1 MKIFGREI
9 SAREIL
15 RVLKNALLIT
25 LGTTVIAF
33 GTAVFL
39 IPFDLVAGG
48 MSGIAI
54 VIDKLVTWETL
65 TVDLIITVETW
76 LLFTIGAIVLG
87 KSFALKTLLSTIVY
101 PPCVTLF
108 MKLAAPDVLGGYF
121 YLAGYEHTG
130 LSLLVAAV
138 AGGALI
144 GTGCSLSFLGG
155 GSTGGTDVIAFS
167 ICKAFPKVKSSQ
179 AVFIIDGSIVLLG
192 VFAIG
197 NMIVSILGILAVL
210 ISAVVIDK
218 IFLGGTRA
226 FVAEIVSDSYAE
238 INRQIIE
245 KVGRTTTVIDVTG
258 GYSGAAKKMLKV
270 SFTMRE
276 YAQLLSIVSRI
287 DGSAFVTVHRA
298 HEINGEGW
306 TYEPKD

>member
-9 SAREIL
+9 SSRDLLGE
-15 RVLKNALLIT
+15 LKNALLII
-25 LGTTVIAF
+25 LGTAVIAF

-54 VIDKLVTWETL
+54 VIDKVSSWEAL
-65 TVDLIITVETW
+65 SIDLIITVETW
-76 LLFTIGAIVLG
+76 LLFIVGALVLG

-101 PPCVTLF
+101 PTCVTLF
-108 MKLAAPDVLGGYF
+108 MKLATPDVLYGYF
-121 YLAGYEHTG
+121 YLEGYEHAG

-155 GSTGGTDVIAFS
+155 GSTGGTDVIAFA
-167 ICKAFPKVKSSQ
+167 ICRAFPKVKSSK
-179 AVFIIDGSIVLLG
+179 AVFAVDAIIVLLG

-197 NMIVSILGILAVL
+197 DMIVSILGILAVL

-226 FVAEIVSDSYAE
+226 FVAEIVSDSYND

-245 KVGRTTTVIDVTG
+245 KLGRTTTGIDVTG
-258 GYSGAAKKMLKV
+258 GYSGAPKKMLKV

-287 DGSAFVTVHRA
+287 DSSAFVTVHRA

-306 TYEPKD
+306 TYNIEQ